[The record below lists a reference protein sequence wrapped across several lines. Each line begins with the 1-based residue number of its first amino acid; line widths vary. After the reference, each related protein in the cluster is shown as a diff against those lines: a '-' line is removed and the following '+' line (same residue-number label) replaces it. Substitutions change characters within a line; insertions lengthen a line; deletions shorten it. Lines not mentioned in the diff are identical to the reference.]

1 MMRKRGRAR
10 SQWAARESNRVE
22 GNKGRRISMKIV
34 VMTLL
39 RREVVAKRTK
49 KQIKVTHR
57 ALLNRR
63 KR

>member
-1 MMRKRGRAR
+1 VGK
-10 SQWAARESNRVE
+10 ESNRVE
-22 GNKGRRISMKIV
+22 GSKGRRISMKIV
-34 VMTLL
+34 VMTHL
-39 RREVVAKRTK
+39 RREVVARKTK